1 MCQRVVDIRTA
12 VSAFP
17 LTPYDPRVSEGEA
30 GFEIGKDGSTVI
42 VVGVDGSPP
51 AMHAAAWAG
60 GLARRERA
68 KLVLVYVEPITTPGY
83 WTAMGM
89 AGSTEAATAFL
100 DELRQEAATYLDHAG
115 IGWEFVHYRGDPAH
129 GLETIAEE
137 RRADCI
143 VVGRSRYNGGLVGS
157 VPKMLI
163 KDAKRPV
170 VVVP

>member
-1 MCQRVVDIRTA
+1 MA
-12 VSAFP
+12 
-17 LTPYDPRVSEGEA
+17 EGEA
-30 GFEIGKDGSTVI
+30 DFEIGKDGLTVI

-51 AMHAAAWAG
+51 SLHAAAWAG

-68 KLVLVYVEPITTPGY
+68 KLVLVYVEPIASPAY

-89 AGSTEAATAFL
+89 AGATEAATAFV
-100 DELRQEAATYLDHAG
+100 DEIRREAAAYLDHAG
-115 IGWEFVHYRGDPAH
+115 IAWELVHYRGDPAH
-129 GLETIAEE
+129 GLEAIAEE

-143 VVGRSRYNGGLVGS
+143 VVGRSRHGGGLVGS
-157 VPKMLI
+157 VPKMLV